1 MVLGN
6 KDFVLIAERYLEAKN
21 QTHSSWE
28 TKKLS
33 EITTSM
39 HQGINTAGDKIEFEM
54 EGYPIIQTRNIS
66 SGDLDFD
73 NIKYLSKEH
82 WDKYQLKYK
91 PKVGDVLLTNIGTI
105 GKSIIVDLK
114 MASIDF
120 LIHWNIF
127 KISCS
132 LDLLMPQF
140 LKYCL
145 DQLERDNYYANFQKG
160 GTVSFITKAVL
171 SDIEIPLPPLE
182 IQEQIVTEI
191 EGYQKIIDGAKQI
204 VNNYKPTISIQNDWK
219 RVELRTLAKN
229 LDGKRKPVTKGDRK
243 EGKYPYYGAS
253 GIVDKVEDYIFDDTL
268 LLISEDGANL
278 VSRVYP
284 IAFTATGKFWVNNH
298 AHVLKFDNLDLHR
311 YVEVYINQIDIS
323 KKVTGSAQPK
333 LNQSHLNEILIPI
346 PSPEEQHTIVKAI
359 EEELKLV
366 NANKRLIEIFEQKIK
381 TKIGEVWGVKK
392 EETLSMAAEPQIK
405 YK

>member
-1 MVLGN
+1 
-6 KDFVLIAERYLEAKN
+6 
-21 QTHSSWE
+21 
-28 TKKLS
+28 
-33 EITTSM
+33 
-39 HQGINTAGDKIEFEM
+39 M

-219 RVELRTLAKN
+219 RVELRTLAK
-229 LDGKRKPVTKGDRK
+229 K
-243 EGKYPYYGAS
+243 S
-253 GIVDKVEDYIFDDTL
+253 
-268 LLISEDGANL
+268 
-278 VSRVYP
+278 
-284 IAFTATGKFWVNNH
+284 
-298 AHVLKFDNLDLHR
+298 
-311 YVEVYINQIDIS
+311 
-323 KKVTGSAQPK
+323 
-333 LNQSHLNEILIPI
+333 
-346 PSPEEQHTIVKAI
+346 
-359 EEELKLV
+359 
-366 NANKRLIEIFEQKIK
+366 
-381 TKIGEVWGVKK
+381 
-392 EETLSMAAEPQIK
+392 
-405 YK
+405 

>member
-1 MVLGN
+1 
-6 KDFVLIAERYLEAKN
+6 
-21 QTHSSWE
+21 
-28 TKKLS
+28 
-33 EITTSM
+33 
-39 HQGINTAGDKIEFEM
+39 
-54 EGYPIIQTRNIS
+54 
-66 SGDLDFD
+66 
-73 NIKYLSKEH
+73 
-82 WDKYQLKYK
+82 
-91 PKVGDVLLTNIGTI
+91 
-105 GKSIIVDLK
+105 
-114 MASIDF
+114 
-120 LIHWNIF
+120 
-127 KISCS
+127 
-132 LDLLMPQF
+132 
-140 LKYCL
+140 
-145 DQLERDNYYANFQKG
+145 
-160 GTVSFITKAVL
+160 
-171 SDIEIPLPPLE
+171 
-182 IQEQIVTEI
+182 
-191 EGYQKIIDGAKQI
+191 
-204 VNNYKPTISIQNDWK
+204 
-219 RVELRTLAKN
+219 
-229 LDGKRKPVTKGDRK
+229 
-243 EGKYPYYGAS
+243 
-253 GIVDKVEDYIFDDTL
+253 
-268 LLISEDGANL
+268 LISEDGANL